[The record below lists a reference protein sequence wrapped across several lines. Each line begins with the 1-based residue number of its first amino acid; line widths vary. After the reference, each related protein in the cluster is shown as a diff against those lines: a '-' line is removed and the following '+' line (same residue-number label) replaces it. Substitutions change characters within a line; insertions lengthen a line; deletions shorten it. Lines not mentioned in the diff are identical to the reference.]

1 MTLKKKTL
9 KLASATGQ
17 NWQLANKK
25 IIFEHQRYYDG
36 FWVILGCW
44 VRKWH
49 PLLWIGLVFERS
61 ISCFFEKRKITTFNI
76 CHKRTQVSVTLE
88 MSLTLHAMHSLFATR
103 YTNTVCVIVVAASRY
118 FSNKV
123 FQIPFPAAQVI

>member
-36 FWVILGCW
+36 FWVILAAESENDI
-44 VRKWH
+44 R
-49 PLLWIGLVFERS
+49 
-61 ISCFFEKRKITTFNI
+61 FFE
-76 CHKRTQVSVTLE
+76 L
-88 MSLTLHAMHSLFATR
+88 A
-103 YTNTVCVIVVAASRY
+103 
-118 FSNKV
+118 
-123 FQIPFPAAQVI
+123 